1 MFQQKFVQKLFW
13 TEQLYSLNIN
23 CGGNATT
30 IGNIKYEADLE
41 LGGAAKFVH
50 MMSDDSWGFSS
61 TGDFWGIWSAAHDYI
76 ATNESEELVLKDFD
90 IEKEAQGV
98 DKAIVRNFTA
108 FVKNKILETCF
119 HWSGKGTTNVPKRGT
134 YGPLISAI
142 SIDADFNPPDDRKK
156 KILITVGT
164 VVLVSSLILLI
175 LGILQWKGCLGG
187 RTSREEGNSILISL
201 TSKNTN
207 EAVL

>member
-1 MFQQKFVQKLFW
+1 MIVGALV
-13 TEQLYSLNIN
+13 
-23 CGGNATT
+23 A
-30 IGNIKYEADLE
+30 LE
-41 LGGAAKFVH
+41 ISG
-50 MMSDDSWGFSS
+50 
-61 TGDFWGIWSAAHDYI
+61 
-76 ATNESEELVLKDFD
+76 EELVLKDFD

-201 TSKNTN
+201 TKLRGLDLQTGFFTFRQIKAATN
-207 EAVL
+207 NIDAANKQGKVALELYTRALY